1 MKKLKWEG
9 SVYEVKELNAKE
21 YIGIDR
27 IIRDAKDIKADEPL
41 VMDGG
46 EFTLGL
52 IVACATKDGKPL
64 KWEHIEGMPAKL
76 FQAISN
82 MATKLNTLMPKEEEA
97 LFFESSTVEDV

>member
-1 MKKLKWEG
+1 MTKLKWG
-9 SVYEVKELNAKE
+9 DSTYEVRELNAKE

-27 IIRDAKDIKADEPL
+27 IIRDVKKIKDDEPL
-41 VMDGG
+41 NMDGG

-52 IVACATKDGKPL
+52 IVACTKKDGRPL
-64 KWEHIEGMPAKL
+64 KWAHVEKMPAKL

-97 LFFESSTVEDV
+97 FFFESSTA